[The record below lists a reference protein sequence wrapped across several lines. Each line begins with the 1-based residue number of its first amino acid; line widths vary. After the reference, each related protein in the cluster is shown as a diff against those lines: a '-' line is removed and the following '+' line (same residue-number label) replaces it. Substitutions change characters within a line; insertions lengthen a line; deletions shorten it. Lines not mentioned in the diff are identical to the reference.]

1 MKQWRQSKKMEIALK
16 LLCKERTSLRN
27 IKVPNDEYKNH
38 SYKNCDI
45 NSHYN
50 NHEYGACI

>member
-16 LLCKERTSLRN
+16 RLCKERTSLRN